1 MKHYFVHIMS
11 SSSGT
16 LCIGMTNDLA
26 RRVYQHK
33 NKAIEGYTKKYGVT
47 RLVYHETHNDVREAI
62 AREKQIK
69 RWRRSKKIDLI
80 ESLNPKWSD
89 LSEGWDK

>member
-1 MKHYFVHIMS
+1 MKTYFVYIMS

-16 LCIGMTNDLA
+16 LYVGMTNNLE

-33 NKAIEGYTKKYGVT
+33 KKLTEGFTAKYDVT
-47 RLVYHETHNDVREAI
+47 RLVYFEILNDVREAI

-69 RWRRSKKIDLI
+69 RWRRSKKLALI
-80 ESLNPKWSD
+80 ESMNPIW
-89 LSEGWDK
+89 